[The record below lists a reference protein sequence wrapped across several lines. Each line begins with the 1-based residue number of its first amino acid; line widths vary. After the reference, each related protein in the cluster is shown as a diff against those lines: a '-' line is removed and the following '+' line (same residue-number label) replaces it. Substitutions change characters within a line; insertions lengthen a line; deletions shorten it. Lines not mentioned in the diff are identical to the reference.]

1 MRNFECKV
9 DVLEDAAL
17 GTEGRILV
25 EGNSNLRILEQSM
38 VHPESKAKRSFEMA
52 TKTELVELRREHS
65 RRNFRVGITGA
76 VDEGEATSGR
86 LLGKRRYL
94 PAGIRQASFC
104 A

>member
-52 TKTELVELRREHS
+52 TKTELVGLRRC
-65 RRNFRVGITGA
+65 NFRVGITGA